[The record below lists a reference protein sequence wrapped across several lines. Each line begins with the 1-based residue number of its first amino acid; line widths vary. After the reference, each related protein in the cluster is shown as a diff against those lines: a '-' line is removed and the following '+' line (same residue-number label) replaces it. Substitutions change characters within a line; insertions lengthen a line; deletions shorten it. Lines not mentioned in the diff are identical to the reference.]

1 MTFNVNYKPSTSDRD
16 QYAYCL
22 WAMTGAATTGGA
34 EVMAT
39 PVPAE
44 RALRLRARAKLKPV
58 IVAPIVRKKHTVW
71 QAKPPP
77 RLVAPPRSWCSL
89 ALVEATSDR
98 AIK

>member
-1 MTFNVNYKPSTSDRD
+1 MTFNVNYKPNTSDRD
-16 QYAYCL
+16 HAYWL

-39 PVPAE
+39 PMPAE

-71 QAKPPP
+71 RRRQD
-77 RLVAPPRSWCSL
+77 W
-89 ALVEATSDR
+89 
-98 AIK
+98 